1 MKKSKIIGVGVAT
14 FGILLSFCTSIA
26 LYSKEASNITFEFG
40 GIGYTPHSGNI
51 NFKLGEEEI
60 SGGAINPSNKVQT
73 IKVPLSAVYP
83 AGVIAQDSKAGN
95 IAIEFTADD
104 ALANKVSV
112 TARVS
117 GYQEGSY
124 YANNEEVRTLL
135 NNVSYTGT
143 AIEVNKDIF
152 VKAGDE
158 NPTIANNQYLEVLVT
173 YDVTDENMLAL
184 AEKQVHLDVTWDAPS
199 SDFVPAYVKGD
210 GNGWDAVD
218 EYEMVALLNGSDWDW
233 TFKNL
238 TGFNRM
244 KIFKPVEAGDDIWVG
259 AGNDGSADV
268 ELDPELTYQVYWKES
283 QINVSAHESDG
294 VNYVSHV
301 D

>member
-14 FGILLSFCTSIA
+14 FGILLSFGTSIA
-26 LYSKEASNITFEFG
+26 LYQKGASNISFEFG
-40 GIGYTPHSGNI
+40 GIGYTPHTGNI
-51 NFKLGEEEI
+51 NFKLGAEEI

-83 AGVIAQDSKAGN
+83 DGVIAQDSKAGN
-95 IAIEFTADD
+95 LAIEFTADA
-104 ALANKVSV
+104 ALANHVSV

-117 GYQEGSY
+117 GYGEGSY

-135 NNVSYTGT
+135 NNVSYTGE
-143 AIEVNKDIF
+143 ALEANKDIF

-158 NPTIANNQYLEVLVT
+158 NPTVANNQYLEVLVT

-199 SDFVPAYVKGD
+199 ANFVPAYVKGD
-210 GNGWDAVD
+210 GNGWEGVD
-218 EYEMVALLNGSDWDW
+218 EYQMVALLNGSDWEW
-233 TFKNL
+233 TFKDL
-238 TGFNRM
+238 TGFSKM
-244 KIFKPVEAGDDIWVG
+244 KIFKAGDPNDTWVG

-268 ELDPELTYQVYWKES
+268 ELDPESTYQVYWKES